1 MDVNWNMMIW
11 ALIPIIAV
19 LGIVASA
26 ILAVHSRARIREL
39 EIRERIAMIERG
51 LVPPPEVDPHGFD
64 RAMDR
69 LDRAQVG
76 GFVFANRAVRHR
88 RSGIILMGVGFGLM
102 VLIGLSDVSGD
113 FRQALGVGGFLVIVG
128 FAFFLSSFFEASAA
142 HSFPPPPAAPPSSQI
157 TPPAP
162 PPQRPS

>member
-1 MDVNWNMMIW
+1 MNGDWNVMIW
-11 ALIPIIAV
+11 AIIPIIAV
-19 LGIVASA
+19 SGGIVSA
-26 ILAVHSRARIREL
+26 IIAIVNKSRIREL

-69 LDRAQVG
+69 LERAQLAGSLIVG
-76 GFVFANRAVRHR
+76 TRPSRHR

-102 VLIGLSDVSGD
+102 ILIGFSERSGD
-113 FRQALGVGGFLVIVG
+113 VRDALGVGGFLVIVG
-128 FAFFLSSFFEASAA
+128 LAFLISSYIESGASQPLGGRPTAA
-142 HSFPPPPAAPPSSQI
+142 

-162 PPQRPS
+162 PPSTPPQQS